1 MGKKKEVK
9 VTEVILEDTA
19 KTQVEAQQVNTDLK
33 EVSNAPKEA
42 DTKVQ
47 ADNKLESNKPSESK
61 EAPNAA
67 PNDMAAQMES
77 YLRYIISRAV
87 EDGIAPW
94 VRDKTAEELKEDRA
108 KKPFNP
114 VTGISYSGANG
125 LALESQGK
133 ETGAWLT
140 KKQAESLGGEIEA
153 NQKGLK
159 TFFVNKENE
168 IRYAIVYNVSDVKNL
183 DMAKLPCQKMISI
196 DKKPSLDLKGINLY
210 PQTKHQIAV
219 YNKSISSGTDY
230 KVPLLSAPKKQE
242 TQSQGLRA

>member
-1 MGKKKEVK
+1 MGKKKEIK
-9 VTEVILEDTA
+9 VEEVILDNTV
-19 KTQVEAQQVNTDLK
+19 KSQIDSQQVKT
-33 EVSNAPKEA
+33 EVKEA
-42 DTKVQ
+42 DVKTQ
-47 ADNKLESNKPSESK
+47 ANKNLEPKQPSEAK
-61 EAPNAA
+61 EAPNVA
-67 PNDMAAQMES
+67 PNDMAAQMEG
-77 YLRYIISRAV
+77 YLRYIISRAI

-94 VRDKTAEELKEDRA
+94 IRDKTAEELKEDKA

-133 ETGAWLT
+133 ENGGWLT
-140 KKQAESLGGEIEA
+140 KKQAENLGGEIEV

-168 IRYAIVYNVSDVKNL
+168 IRYAIVYNVSDIKNL
-183 DMAKLPCQKMISI
+183 DISKLPCPKMISI

-230 KVPLLSAPKKQE
+230 KVPLLNAPKKQE
-242 TQSQGLRA
+242 QSQSQGLRA